1 MLSWW
6 QDLSKSLL
14 CFPCFL
20 TDVSML
26 FSLNREALSGHTM
39 DTAPYI
45 GFAWT
50 HRYALSKNSAFQL
63 RTHDLYLLTA
73 GHNSGVC
80 VYHFVVKLDSFLL
93 KTYSQHE
100 DLSKLLFL
108 RSKGFYKWPGQTMK
122 KFGEG
127 LMAESFPVP
136 RPATWTENLTTWQRV
151 FALHRNIFDEFTGW
165 EIQVMHL
172 FVYLETWLP

>member
-1 MLSWW
+1 MF
-6 QDLSKSLL
+6 L
-14 CFPCFL
+14 CCFL
-20 TDVSML
+20 LTVKL
-26 FSLNREALSGHTM
+26 FQGIQWILHT
-39 DTAPYI
+39 YI
-45 GFAWT
+45 GFAWA

-93 KTYSQHE
+93 KKYSQHE

-127 LMAESFPVP
+127 LMAESFLLP
-136 RPATWTENLTTWQRV
+136 RPATWTENLTDYVTTSIC
-151 FALHRNIFDEFTGW
+151 FAQKYI
-165 EIQVMHL
+165 
-172 FVYLETWLP
+172 

>member
-1 MLSWW
+1 MF
-6 QDLSKSLL
+6 L
-14 CFPCFL
+14 CCFL
-20 TDVSML
+20 LTVKL
-26 FSLNREALSGHTM
+26 FQGIQWILHLTLALHGHTATHCPKIPHSSWGLM
-39 DTAPYI
+39 TFIYWLLGTTRAYVFTI
-45 GFAWT
+45 LLLNWT
-50 HRYALSKNSAFQL
+50 
-63 RTHDLYLLTA
+63 
-73 GHNSGVC
+73 V
-80 VYHFVVKLDSFLL
+80 FLL
-93 KTYSQHE
+93 KTCSQYE
-100 DLSKLLFL
+100 NLSKLLFL